1 MANSGH
7 FAMGNWGMENLG
19 YLTMENLGHNSMEN
33 LVTLS
38 WEVNEALNTRSW
50 TLMLTM
56 ILNNVHVYVCTV
68 PGPEIAC

>member
-19 YLTMENLGHNSMEN
+19 YLTMENLGHNSIEN

-38 WEVNEALNTRSW
+38 WEVNKALNTRFG
-50 TLMLTM
+50 
-56 ILNNVHVYVCTV
+56 H
-68 PGPEIAC
+68 